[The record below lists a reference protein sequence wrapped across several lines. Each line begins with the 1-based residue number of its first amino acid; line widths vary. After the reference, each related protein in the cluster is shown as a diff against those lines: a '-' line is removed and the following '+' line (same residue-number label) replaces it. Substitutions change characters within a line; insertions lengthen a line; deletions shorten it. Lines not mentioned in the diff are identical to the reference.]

1 MDDRLLVTA
10 AVGRTHG
17 YEGFVH
23 IHPYSGE
30 TEHLR
35 RLDECTIV
43 CRDGRSVKVRVL
55 DTRDHSDSFLMRFS
69 GYESKEKASM
79 LSGGKMYIRRE
90 EGPRLDQG
98 EYYIADLFGLSLT
111 CDGRTVG
118 TVESV
123 CDGAQADYLMVRKS
137 DGSSVLIPNMA
148 PFVSKPDF
156 EKGTIE
162 LVEKSLLE
170 I

>member
-35 RLDECTIV
+35 RLEECTIV
-43 CRDGRSVKVRVL
+43 CRDGRSVRVRVL

-79 LSGGKMYIRRE
+79 LSGGKMYT
-90 EGPRLDQG
+90 
-98 EYYIADLFGLSLT
+98 S
-111 CDGRTVG
+111 
-118 TVESV
+118 
-123 CDGAQADYLMVRKS
+123 S
-137 DGSSVLIPNMA
+137 DCRSSVMA
-148 PFVSKPDF
+148 GRSEPWSPYATAPRP
-156 EKGTIE
+156 TI
-162 LVEKSLLE
+162 
-170 I
+170 

>member
-1 MDDRLLVTA
+1 M
-10 AVGRTHG
+10 
-17 YEGFVH
+17 
-23 IHPYSGE
+23 
-30 TEHLR
+30 
-35 RLDECTIV
+35 
-43 CRDGRSVKVRVL
+43 
-55 DTRDHSDSFLMRFS
+55 
-69 GYESKEKASM
+69 
-79 LSGGKMYIRRE
+79 
-90 EGPRLDQG
+90 
-98 EYYIADLFGLSLT
+98 
-111 CDGRTVG
+111 
-118 TVESV
+118 ESV